1 MKKVFSYLIFIAL
14 VLFLAACGDSASGDG
29 EKTDD
34 SSSKKESGEV
44 ALKVAVFPADLPTFE
59 SAYEKFKEENPDIK
73 VEFETFPQEQY
84 YEKIRMQLSGGIGY
98 DVFAGQIDTM
108 MDTGIIEPLD
118 SYIEKSDL
126 DVAGFASMYDAMK
139 YDEGVLGLPYRKSN
153 NMMFYNKDL
162 FDQAGV
168 EYPSEDMTWEEFREV
183 AKKLTSGS
191 GADKTYG
198 AYIQQW
204 PQLWYMQGVQTG
216 ASIIDKDLS
225 IFEDSLQYRM
235 DLEKDGS
242 IMSWSEQ
249 VSTGAHYNAA
259 FQKGNVAMNI
269 IGDWHVAQLR
279 QAEEEGKLS
288 FDWDV
293 VPVPHPEG
301 VEANTTLALPV
312 SLMLNSKS
320 ENKDAAFTFLS
331 YMTGK
336 QGAEIFAGDGYLTG
350 YVDEDVKSIY
360 LGDGSLKP
368 VNAHYFLETTEYPEY
383 PMYVGVKNIVVQQIY
398 KQEGELALI
407 GEQTADEAIKNIAK
421 RVQDEWASK
430 YADK

>member
-1 MKKVFSYLIFIAL
+1 LKKLFSFLIFLSLIL
-14 VLFLAACGDSASGDG
+14 VLAACGGNSTSGDG
-29 EKTDD
+29 DTSSD
-34 SSSKKESGEV
+34 SSSKKNSSETS
-44 ALKVAVFPADLPTFE
+44 LKVAVFPADLPSFE
-59 SAYEKFKEENPDIK
+59 SAYEKFKEENPDIN

-84 YEKIRMQLSGGIGY
+84 YEKIRMQLSSGIGY

-139 YDEGVLGLPYRKSN
+139 YEEGVLGLPYRKSN

-168 EYPSEDMTWEEFREV
+168 EYPSEDMTWAEFREV

-198 AYIQQW
+198 AFIQPW

-225 IFEDSLQYRM
+225 IFADSLQYRI

-279 QAEEEGKLS
+279 QAEEEGKIS

-312 SLMLNSKS
+312 ALMLNSKS
-320 ENKDAAFTFLS
+320 ENKDAAFKFLS

-350 YVDEDVKSIY
+350 YVDEDIKSIY
-360 LGDGSLKP
+360 LGDGELKP
-368 VNAHYFLETTEYPEY
+368 KNGHYFLETVEYPEY
-383 PMYVGVKNIVVQQIY
+383 PMLPGVKNIVVQQIY

-407 GEQTADEAIKNIAK
+407 GDQTVEETINNIAK

-430 YADK
+430 YAE